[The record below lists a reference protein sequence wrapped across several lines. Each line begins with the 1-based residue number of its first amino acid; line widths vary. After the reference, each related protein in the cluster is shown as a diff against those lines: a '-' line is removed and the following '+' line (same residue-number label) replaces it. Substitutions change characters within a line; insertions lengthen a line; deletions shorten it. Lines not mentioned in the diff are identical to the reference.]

1 MRNMHV
7 KASAPAKVILFGE
20 HAVVYG
26 QPAIAVAINKRA
38 FVEIRPASNQGD
50 KTLNNNE
57 LLVDA
62 RDLNLKA
69 KIDTKTGKVTVHDN
83 DAQPNKILEATARL
97 IEVIKD
103 RYNAEWPLPLVMTIT
118 SEIPRGAGLG
128 SSAAVSVATT
138 AALTTAADVQ
148 LSKEE
153 ISSIAYEAE
162 KVHHGTPSGIDNTI
176 ATFGG
181 AVYFKRP
188 EVKTF
193 SIPSFTL
200 IIGDTQKERETK
212 AIVLGVRKRKEKIPH
227 VYNPLLDV
235 FGNLVNEAHQVL
247 RTSPLDLETLGHLF
261 NINQGLLSA
270 IGVSSL
276 ELEQLI
282 WAARQTGALGAKLT
296 GAGAGGSMIAL
307 VSEENAATINDAIQQ
322 AGGLTLSV
330 AIDTE
335 GVLVEKL

>member
-1 MRNMHV
+1 MLV

-38 FVEIRPASNQGD
+38 FVEIRPPSEKD
-50 KTLNNNE
+50 EVSLNHGE
-57 LLVDA
+57 LLLDA

-69 KIDTKTGKVTVHDN
+69 KINTKHGKTTILGADV
-83 DAQPNKILEATARL
+83 QPNKVVDATVRL
-97 IEVIKD
+97 IEVLKE
-103 RYNAEWPLPLVMTIT
+103 RYDAEWTAPLVMTIS

-128 SSAAVSVATT
+128 SSAAVSVAST
-138 AALTTAADVQ
+138 AALSTTADVQ

-153 ISSIAYEAE
+153 ISNIAYEAE

-193 SIPSFTL
+193 IIPSFPL

-212 AIVLGVRKRKEKIPH
+212 AIVLGVRERKEKIPH

-235 FGNLVNEAHQVL
+235 FGNLVEEAHQVL
-247 RTSPLDLETLGHLF
+247 RSSPLDVETLGHLF

-282 WAARQTGALGAKLT
+282 WAARHAGALGSKLT

-307 VSEENAATINDAIQQ
+307 VTEENANMVSEAIQR

-330 AIDTE
+330 AIDTQ
-335 GVLVEKL
+335 GVLVEQI